1 LAAIFLKGLFDESAA
16 KIEGGHDSWLAEVVV
31 EGRRRVGGEGE
42 GEGRRR
48 VGGEGEGRRRV
59 VVGGRR

>member
-1 LAAIFLKGLFDESAA
+1 VDFSIIFGAGFSGRTFDESAA

-42 GEGRRR
+42 G
-48 VGGEGEGRRRV
+48 RRRV